1 MSVGSGL
8 GTERKQFHLFLLQV
22 SKDIVIVETKSIII
36 VSIDL
41 ALITLFQNHPV
52 IIGLLADDLNQG
64 FAGLFFLFFFI
75 KQIGNEVQ
83 IVEGFSTSLLLYM
96 HLQDVFIMIV
106 DGLNGFL
113 RLFKFLLKRKR
124 EEIGF
129 EIKFK

>member
-1 MSVGSGL
+1 
-8 GTERKQFHLFLLQV
+8 
-22 SKDIVIVETKSIII
+22 VIVETKSIII